1 MDNSEVRHRCL
12 LPSTLFNIF
21 LQKIATDA
29 LEDHEG
35 SVSVG
40 GRTITNLRFADDFDT
55 LAGKEEELFKLVKQL
70 DKASTTYEMEIGAG
84 KIQLMTNSTRGISPD
99 IRIGGQ
105 NLEPVHSFKYLG
117 SVMTDE
123 GSKQEILLRIAQTV
137 KTIQK
142 EKNIALSSKIIM
154 MRFLVISIFLP
165 RAKHG
170 PL

>member
-1 MDNSEVRHRCL
+1 MR
-12 LPSTLFNIF
+12 
-21 LQKIATDA
+21 
-29 LEDHEG
+29 
-35 SVSVG
+35 
-40 GRTITNLRFADDFDT
+40 
-55 LAGKEEELFKLVKQL
+55 AGN
-70 DKASTTYEMEIGAG
+70 T
-84 KIQLMTNSTRGISPD
+84 QLMTNSTRGISPD

-123 GSKQEILLRIAQTV
+123 GSKQEILLRIAHTV

-154 MRFLVISIFLP
+154 MRSLVISIFLP